1 MRGKRDPGLERAWR
15 QRVRRQASSGLS
27 VRAFC
32 EQQGLAE
39 SAFHFWRQELKRRA
53 AESRDAVIS
62 SSPANGQPRFVPVI
76 MAEPSEPNLRDAAL
90 ISSEA
95 SPLAIELVHPGG
107 IVIRVPGRCDVAA
120 LRVVLD
126 LLDDR
131 GAETRPC

>member
-1 MRGKRDPGLERAWR
+1 M
-15 QRVRRQASSGLS
+15 
-27 VRAFC
+27 
-32 EQQGLAE
+32 
-39 SAFHFWRQELKRRA
+39 RRA

-62 SSPANGQPRFVPVI
+62 SSPANGHPRFVPVI

-95 SPLAIELVHPGG
+95 SALAIELVHPGG

-126 LLDDR
+126 LLDER
-131 GAETRPC
+131 GAEARPC